1 MRKLLLPLALV
12 GLMAEACNKAPTQ
25 EGSVTI
31 WRRYAVAQGDSLKL
45 EWFKVDGTDGYVIYD
60 NSSGTLAPIDTL
72 YGDTILSYVLGTVC
86 TQVGVSTILDGE
98 LGDPGTVDLSLTPFD
113 TTVLYSRDDPDT
125 THYGYFRVD
134 LNTGDIILVDS
145 AHRYQSY
152 GFLKGQDTTISFHS
166 SYILYENDAGVRL
179 WKDTTSASLDDMI
192 KAPPPD
198 DPGWSTVNFDSTG
211 VKLAPGDLFYFWVD
225 ECGIGAPG
233 WSSLDLYGK
242 MEVLQVS
249 GYTVTVRCK
258 WQTGIFA
265 LRWLK

>member
-1 MRKLLLPLALV
+1 MKKLLLPVALTGLALS
-12 GLMAEACNKAPTQ
+12 ACNKAPTQ

-72 YGDTILSYVLGTVC
+72 EGDTILSYALGTVC
-86 TQVGVSTILDGE
+86 TEVGVSTILDGE
-98 LGDPGTVDLSLTPFD
+98 LGDPGTVDLSLTAPD

-134 LNTGDIILVDS
+134 LNTGDITLVDS
-145 AHRYQSY
+145 AHRYNSY
-152 GFLKGQDTTISFHS
+152 GFLKGPQDTISFHS
-166 SYILYENDAGVRL
+166 SYILYENDAGPRL
-179 WKDTTSASLDDMI
+179 WRDTTSASLDEMT
-192 KAPPPD
+192 KAPAPS
-198 DPGWSTVNFDSTG
+198 DPGWSVVEFDSAG
-211 VKLAPGDLFYFWVD
+211 VDLATGDLFYFWTD

-233 WSSLDLYGK
+233 WSELDLYGK
-242 MEVLQVS
+242 MEVLSVS
-249 GYTVTVRCK
+249 GYTVTVRCM

>member
-1 MRKLLLPLALV
+1 MKKLLSLVVLLGLAV
-12 GLMAEACNKAPTQ
+12 SACNKAPIS

-31 WRRYAVAQGDSLKL
+31 WRRYAVAQGDSLKI
-45 EWFKVDGTDGYVIYD
+45 EWLKVDGTDGYVLYD
-60 NSSGTLAPIDTL
+60 NSSGTLQPIDTL
-72 YGDTILSYVLGTVC
+72 EGDTILSYVFGTVC

-98 LGDPGTVDLSLTPFD
+98 LGDPGTVDLSLTALD
-113 TTVLYSRDDPDT
+113 TTVLYSRNDPDT

-152 GFLKGQDTTISFHS
+152 GFLKGPQDTITFHS

-179 WKDTTSASLDDMI
+179 YRETTASSLDEMT
-192 KAPPPD
+192 KAPAPSD
-198 DPGWSTVNFDSTG
+198 SGWSTVNFDSAG
-211 VKLAPGDLFYFWVD
+211 VALAAGDLFYFWVD

-233 WSSLDLYGK
+233 WTSLDLFGK
-242 MEVLQVS
+242 MEVLSVS
-249 GYTVTVRCK
+249 GYTVTVRCR
-258 WQTGIFA
+258 WQTGVFA

>member
-1 MRKLLLPLALV
+1 MKKLLPLTALF
-12 GLMAEACNKAPTQ
+12 GLVVSGCNKAPTQ

-31 WRRYAVAQGDSLKL
+31 WRKYAVAQGDSLKL

-72 YGDTILSYVLGTVC
+72 EGDTILSYVLGTVC

-98 LGDPGTVDLSLTPFD
+98 LGDPGTVDLSLTAPD
-113 TTVLYSRDDPDT
+113 TTVLYSRNDPDT
-125 THYGYFRVD
+125 THYGYFKVD
-134 LNTGDIILVDS
+134 LNTGDITRVDS

-152 GFLKGQDTTISFHS
+152 GFLQGPQDTITFHS

-179 WKDTTSASLDDMI
+179 YRDTVATSLDEMI
-192 KAPPPD
+192 KAPAPD
-198 DPGWSTVNFDSTG
+198 DPGWSTVEFDSTG
-211 VKLAPGDLFYFWVD
+211 VALSAGDLFYFWAD

-233 WSSLDLYGK
+233 WSGLDLFGK
-242 MEVLQVS
+242 MEVLSVA
-249 GYTVTVRCK
+249 GYTVTIRCR